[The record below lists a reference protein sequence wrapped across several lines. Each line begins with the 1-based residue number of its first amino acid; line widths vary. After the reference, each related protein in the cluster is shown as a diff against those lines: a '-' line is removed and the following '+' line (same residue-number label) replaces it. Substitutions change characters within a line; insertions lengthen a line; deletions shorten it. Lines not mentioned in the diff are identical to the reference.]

1 MARRT
6 RRPLPPFPDAV
17 PLPATFG
24 DWHDLAA
31 VNLGRAEKKDSSAWR
46 LVAGLGMLLLTF
58 VGLSMAAA
66 PVSVLLGDG
75 GTGEEAD
82 VAALVV
88 GAVLVLGTMAWWFWY
103 RRDWVRAR
111 RLRHAWSRAVRRPDV
126 LALPGRGTSSEWGT
140 DPEDQSVYRTRER
153 PELVNT
159 FGFRSHG
166 GVDGFLDFLRACFY
180 PVVLAVGVL
189 LVVIALDQD
198 DAEGAVV
205 LLPAAVPLFL
215 TALFAT
221 ARAWWRFGD
230 GMALVALENDDVRR
244 WTGWRVLRGQDEP
257 RAGTGAGWRRH
268 GLRMLP
274 VAFAGVLVL
283 AVRARSGITTTEVV
297 AGVGIVAVPAVL
309 IYGSF
314 LVRDLAARSGG
325 PGLAVH
331 VLPDDAPPAGP
342 TFVVPGKTRLELHD
356 GGSVRIGGIEASAV
370 ALISGEPRALASRRH
385 WLVLDDDSQV
395 PFSCA
400 AVGELRRQAAE
411 AGLRVL

>member
-6 RRPLPPFPDAV
+6 RRPLPPFPDEV

-31 VNLGRAEKKDSSAWR
+31 VNLGRAEKKDSGARR
-46 LVAGLGMLLLTF
+46 LGAGLGMLLLTV
-58 VGLSMAAA
+58 VGLNMATA
-66 PVSVLLGDG
+66 PLVVLLGG
-75 GTGEEAD
+75 GSAGEEAD
-82 VAALVV
+82 TAALVV
-88 GAVLVLGTMAWWFWY
+88 GAALVLGTLVWWFWY
-103 RRDWVRAR
+103 RRDWARAR
-111 RLRHAWSRAVRRPDV
+111 RLRHAWSRAIRRPDV
-126 LALPGRGTSSEWGT
+126 LALPERGTSSEWGT
-140 DPEDQSVYRTRER
+140 DPENQSVYRTRDR
-153 PELVNT
+153 AELVNT

-180 PVVLAVGVL
+180 PVVLAVGLL

-198 DAEGAVV
+198 DLAGTAV
-205 LLPAAVPLFL
+205 LLPAAVPVFL

-230 GMALVALENDDVRR
+230 GMALIALENDDVRR

-257 RAGTGAGWRRH
+257 RAGSGASWRRH

-283 AVRARSGITTTEVV
+283 AVRARSGITTTELV
-297 AGVGIVAVPAVL
+297 AGVGIVAVPALL

-331 VLPDDAPPAGP
+331 VLSDDVPPPGP
-342 TFVVPGKTRLELHD
+342 TSVPPGKTRIELHD
-356 GGSVRIGGIEASAV
+356 GGRVRVGGLEATAR

-395 PFSCA
+395 PFTCT